1 MSDKKISDLLKLNNR
16 FFRSVHLERDF
27 RDPDALSGYI
37 LNDHT
42 LSCFERIAKGLKEH
56 SGQRAWR
63 ITGDYGS
70 GKSGFALFLAR
81 WFSGQELPLQI
92 RKTTDYRQFTEVK
105 PYFVPV
111 LITGSREPL
120 GLAILKALHRCVN
133 TLYVGSRKPSQL
145 VELERRLQLKEEV
158 TDEQILN
165 LVLEVSNKIVTDD
178 KGNGLLLILDEL
190 GKFLEFSAL
199 YPERQDVYLLQRL
212 AEAASRSAEKPLFIV
227 GMLHQGFSTYADQ
240 LSRSGQ
246 REWEKVSARFE
257 EIIFNQPIEQISTL
271 ITSALSV
278 HTNLLPK
285 EHSAESKKSMEALI
299 QLGWFG
305 PAPAKKVLLENA
317 SKLYPIHLSVLP
329 ALIRLFSRF
338 GQNERSLFSFLL
350 SNEPFGLQAFAE
362 RSITSGK
369 HYRLHNL
376 YEYIRFNF
384 GYRLSVQ
391 SYRSHWN
398 QIDSM
403 IESFATEREL
413 ELNVLKTVGIL
424 NLLNCNELL
433 ATEETI
439 TLAIAEN
446 NSSVLNAKQIGKVLE
461 TLQKGRRVLYR
472 RGAAGGFCLWPHTSV
487 DLEQSYERSSR
498 ALGTLNRIANMIK
511 DYIEPRPIVARRH
524 YIQSGNLRYF
534 EVRYCSVAELVTVF
548 KTITSDAD
556 GTIIVPLCETH
567 EERSLALKFVMQPEL
582 MDRPEVL
589 IAIPPPLNALVGL
602 LQEAQRW
609 DWIASN
615 TPELNTDRF
624 AAEEV
629 SRQRDASRMS
639 LENQVQEFIGRINQN
654 LN

>member
-1 MSDKKISDLLKLNNR
+1 MSDKKISDLIKLNNR

-37 LNDHT
+37 LSDHT
-42 LSCFERIAKGLKEH
+42 LSCFERIAKGLKEQ

-105 PYFVPV
+105 PCFVPV

-120 GLAILKALHRCVN
+120 SLAILKALHRCVSS
-133 TLYVGSRKPSQL
+133 LYVGSRKPSQL
-145 VELERRLQLKEEV
+145 AELERLLQLKEEV
-158 TDEQILN
+158 TDGQILN

-240 LSRSGQ
+240 LSQSGQ

-278 HTNLLPK
+278 HTKLLPK

-317 SKLYPIHLSVLP
+317 SKLYPIHPTVLP
-329 ALIRLFSRF
+329 SLIRLFSRF

-350 SNEPFGLQAFAE
+350 SNEPFGLQAFAQ
-362 RSITSGK
+362 RSVTSGEY
-369 HYRLHNL
+369 YRLHNL

-472 RGAAGGFCLWPHTSV
+472 RGAAGGFCLWPHMSV

-556 GTIIVPLCETH
+556 GTIIVPLCETP
-567 EERSLALKFVMQPEL
+567 EERSLALKLVMQPEL
-582 MDRPEVL
+582 KYRPEVL
-589 IAIPPPLNALVGL
+589 IAIPPPLNTLTGL

-609 DWIASN
+609 EWPSKVSSQCHLLY
-615 TPELNTDRF
+615 TP
-624 AAEEV
+624 
-629 SRQRDASRMS
+629 MS
-639 LENQVQEFIGRINQN
+639 E
-654 LN
+654 